1 MSDDE
6 HAAVDPQSAE
16 RWTVPTGGVHGEDA
30 VRQAQRERNAELEP
44 YMQQERMLN
53 LATEW
58 IPVLR
63 ERSVE
68 IDRLRQLPQDLAE
81 ALAAD
86 GFYRTLVPPALGGL
100 GLAPA
105 AVAEISEVL
114 AMGNASAAW
123 CTFIGAT
130 SQIMFAALE
139 PAQLAVLLENPDVI
153 TAGVFAH
160 SGTAT
165 AAPEPGGADGYIV
178 NGRWAWASGSH
189 NAKWIS
195 AGVKIDLGAGTPRG
209 NDDGR
214 GGEGNY
220 GEGNGGDPQPA
231 LGRAFFR
238 PDDIDLHDDWHTSG
252 LRGSG
257 SSTFEAHNV
266 WLPASRIAYERSIL
280 KSSYAAEPLYRM
292 PLFGLLAL
300 PIGAI
305 ALGMARACVDEV
317 VDVAQSKVPQGSR
330 RTLGQRPA
338 LHAAVA
344 IADTEVRAAR
354 GLLYT
359 TIDAAWQRAQHGL
372 SDLELRRDLRTATT
386 HAMQT
391 SLQVISSMNSAVGGS
406 AVFEA
411 SPLQRHLRDAQTAS
425 AHFMVAMPVMELAG
439 RTFFDPDADTSGL

>member
-1 MSDDE
+1 MSDE
-6 HAAVDPQSAE
+6 MLKRAA
-16 RWTVPTGGVHGEDA
+16 
-30 VRQAQRERNAELEP
+30 
-44 YMQQERMLN
+44 
-53 LATEW
+53 EW
-58 IPVLR
+58 IPALR
-63 ERSVE
+63 ERSIE
-68 IDRLRQLPQDLAE
+68 IDSLRQLPQDLAE

-86 GFYRTLVPPALGGL
+86 GFYRTLVPAKLGGL
-100 GLAPA
+100 GLPPA
-105 AVAEISEVL
+105 VVAEISEVL

-139 PAQLAVLLENPDVI
+139 PAQLAEVLDNPDVI

-165 AAPEPGGADGYIV
+165 AALGPNGADGYRV
-178 NGRWAWASGSH
+178 QGRWAWASGSH
-189 NAKWIS
+189 NSEWIS
-195 AGVKIDLGAGTPRG
+195 GGVQIDSG
-209 NDDGR
+209 DG
-214 GGEGNY
+214 
-220 GEGNGGDPQPA
+220 PQPA

-238 PDDIDLHDDWHTSG
+238 PDDIELHDDWYTSG

-257 SSTFEAHNV
+257 SSTFEAHDV
-266 WLPASRIAYERSIL
+266 WLPASRIAYERTIL
-280 KSSYAAEPLYRM
+280 KSPYAAEPLYRM

-317 VDVAQSKVPQGSR
+317 IDVAKSKVPQGSR
-330 RTLGQRPA
+330 RTLGQRPS
-338 LHAAVA
+338 LHSAVA
-344 IADTEVRAAR
+344 VADTEVRAAR
-354 GLLYT
+354 NLLYAS
-359 TIDAAWQRAQHGL
+359 IDAAWERAQHGL

-391 SLQVISSMNSAVGGS
+391 SLRVTQSMNAAVGGT

-439 RTFFDPDADTSGL
+439 RTYFDPEADTSGL

>member
-1 MSDDE
+1 MSDE
-6 HAAVDPQSAE
+6 MLKRAA
-16 RWTVPTGGVHGEDA
+16 
-30 VRQAQRERNAELEP
+30 
-44 YMQQERMLN
+44 
-53 LATEW
+53 EW
-58 IPVLR
+58 IPALR
-63 ERSVE
+63 ERSIE
-68 IDRLRQLPQDLAE
+68 IDSLRQLPQDLAE

-86 GFYRTLVPPALGGL
+86 GFYRTLVPAELGGL
-100 GLAPA
+100 GLPPA
-105 AVAEISEVL
+105 VVAEISEVL

-139 PAQLAVLLENPDVI
+139 SAQLAEVLDNPDVI

-165 AAPEPGGADGYIV
+165 AAIGPNGADGYRV
-178 NGRWAWASGSH
+178 QGRWAWASGSH
-189 NAKWIS
+189 NSEWIS
-195 AGVKIDLGAGTPRG
+195 GGVQIDSG
-209 NDDGR
+209 DG
-214 GGEGNY
+214 
-220 GEGNGGDPQPA
+220 PQPA

-238 PDDIDLHDDWHTSG
+238 PDDIELHDDWYTSG

-257 SSTFEAHNV
+257 SSTFEAHDV
-266 WLPASRIAYERSIL
+266 WLPASRIAYERTIL
-280 KSSYAAEPLYRM
+280 KSPYAAEPLYRM

-317 VDVAQSKVPQGSR
+317 IDVARSKVPQGSR
-330 RTLGQRPA
+330 RTLGQRPS
-338 LHAAVA
+338 LHSAVA
-344 IADTEVRAAR
+344 VADTEVRAAR
-354 GLLYT
+354 NLLYAS
-359 TIDAAWQRAQHGL
+359 IDAAWERAQHGL

-391 SLQVISSMNSAVGGS
+391 SLRVTQSMNAAVGGT
-406 AVFEA
+406 AVFET

-439 RTFFDPDADTSGL
+439 RTYFDPEADTSGL

>member
-1 MSDDE
+1 MRTGSSAMSDKMLKL
-6 HAAVDPQSAE
+6 AAE
-16 RWTVPTGGVHGEDA
+16 WGPT
-30 VRQAQRERNAELEP
+30 
-44 YMQQERMLN
+44 
-53 LATEW
+53 
-58 IPVLR
+58 LR

-86 GFYRTLVPPALGGL
+86 GFYRTLVPPALGGM
-100 GLAPA
+100 GLPPA
-105 AVAEISEVL
+105 AVAEIGEVL

-123 CTFIGAT
+123 CTFIGST
-130 SQIMFAALE
+130 SQIMFGALQ
-139 PAQLAVLLENPDVI
+139 PDQLAEVLSNPDVI
-153 TAGVFAH
+153 TAGVFAP
-160 SGTAT
+160 SGRASP
-165 AAPEPGGADGYIV
+165 AAGPGSADGYV
-178 NGRWAWASGSH
+178 VSGRWAWASGSH
-189 NAKWIS
+189 NAEWIS
-195 AGVKIDLGAGTPRG
+195 GGVQV
-209 NDDGR
+209 DGS
-214 GGEGNY
+214 
-220 GEGNGGDPQPA
+220 DAAASTKPA
-231 LGRAFFR
+231 LGRVFFR
-238 PDDIDLHDDWHTSG
+238 PNEISLLDDWFTSG

-257 SSTFEAHNV
+257 SSTFEADSV
-266 WLPASRIAYERSIL
+266 WVPSARIAFERDIL
-280 KSSYAAEPLYRM
+280 RSPLADEPLYRM

-338 LHAAVA
+338 LHSAVA
-344 IADTEVRAAR
+344 VADTEVRAAR
-354 GLLYT
+354 GLLYA
-359 TIDAAWQRAQHGL
+359 TIDAAWERAQHGL

-391 SLQVISSMNSAVGGS
+391 SLRVIQSMNAAVGGS

>member
-1 MSDDE
+1 MSSAVADE
-6 HAAVDPQSAE
+6 TEVDKMLALAA
-16 RWTVPTGGVHGEDA
+16 
-30 VRQAQRERNAELEP
+30 
-44 YMQQERMLN
+44 
-53 LATEW
+53 EW
-58 IPVLR
+58 IPALR

-68 IDRLRQLPQDLAE
+68 IDSLRQLPQDLAE

-86 GFYRTLVPPALGGL
+86 GFYRTLVPPELGGL
-100 GLAPA
+100 GLPPA
-105 AVAEISEVL
+105 VVAEISEVL

-139 PAQLAVLLENPDVI
+139 PAQLAEVLDNPDVI

-165 AAPEPGGADGYIV
+165 AALGPNGADGYRV
-178 NGRWAWASGSH
+178 QGRWAWASGSH
-189 NAKWIS
+189 NSEWIS
-195 AGVKIDLGAGTPRG
+195 GGVQIDSG
-209 NDDGR
+209 DG
-214 GGEGNY
+214 
-220 GEGNGGDPQPA
+220 PQPA

-238 PDDIDLHDDWHTSG
+238 PDDIELRDDWYTSG

-257 SSTFEAHNV
+257 SSTFEAHDI
-266 WLPASRIAYERSIL
+266 WLPASRIAYERTIL
-280 KSSYAAEPLYRM
+280 KSPYTAEPLYRM

-317 VDVAQSKVPQGSR
+317 IDVAKSKVPQGSR
-330 RTLGQRPA
+330 RTLGQRPSM
-338 LHAAVA
+338 HSAVA
-344 IADTEVRAAR
+344 VADTEVRAAR
-354 GLLYT
+354 NLLYAS
-359 TIDAAWQRAQHGL
+359 IDAAWERAQHGL

-391 SLQVISSMNSAVGGS
+391 SLRVTQSMNAAVGGT

-439 RTFFDPDADTSGL
+439 RTYFDPEADTSGL

>member
-1 MSDDE
+1 MSDKMLAL
-6 HAAVDPQSAE
+6 AAQ
-16 RWTVPTGGVHGEDA
+16 WGPT
-30 VRQAQRERNAELEP
+30 
-44 YMQQERMLN
+44 
-53 LATEW
+53 
-58 IPVLR
+58 LR
-63 ERSVE
+63 ERSAE
-68 IDRLRQLPQDLAE
+68 IDTLRQLPQDLAD

-86 GFYRTLVPPALGGL
+86 GFYRTLVPPALGGM
-100 GLAPA
+100 GLSPA
-105 AVAEISEVL
+105 VVANISEVL

-123 CTFIGAT
+123 CTFIGST

-139 PAQLAVLLENPDVI
+139 ATQLAEVLKNPDVI

-165 AAPEPGGADGYIV
+165 AAPGPDGADGYRV
-178 NGRWAWASGSH
+178 KGRWAWASGSH
-189 NAKWIS
+189 NSEWIS
-195 AGVKIDLGAGTPRG
+195 GGVQIDSG
-209 NDDGR
+209 DG
-214 GGEGNY
+214 
-220 GEGNGGDPQPA
+220 PQPA

-238 PDDIDLHDDWHTSG
+238 PDDIELHDDWYTSG

-257 SSTFEAHNV
+257 SSTFEAHDV
-266 WLPASRIAYERSIL
+266 WLPASRIAYERTIL
-280 KSSYAAEPLYRM
+280 KSSYAADPLYRM

-317 VDVAQSKVPQGSR
+317 IDVAKSKVPQGSR

-338 LHAAVA
+338 LHSAVA
-344 IADTEVRAAR
+344 VADTEVRAAR
-354 GLLYT
+354 NLLYAS
-359 TIDAAWQRAQHGL
+359 IDAAWERAQHGL

-391 SLQVISSMNSAVGGS
+391 SLRVIGSMNSAVGGT
-406 AVFEA
+406 AIFEA

-439 RTFFDPDADTSGL
+439 RTYFDPDADTSGI

>member
-1 MSDDE
+1 MSDKMLKL
-6 HAAVDPQSAE
+6 AAE
-16 RWTVPTGGVHGEDA
+16 WGPT
-30 VRQAQRERNAELEP
+30 
-44 YMQQERMLN
+44 
-53 LATEW
+53 
-58 IPVLR
+58 LR
-63 ERSVE
+63 ERSTE
-68 IDRLRQLPQDLAE
+68 IDGLRQLPQDLAD

-86 GFYRTLVPPALGGL
+86 GFYRTLVPPALGGM
-100 GLAPA
+100 GLSPSV
-105 AVAEISEVL
+105 VANISEVL

-123 CTFIGAT
+123 CTFIGST

-139 PAQLAVLLENPDVI
+139 PAQLAEVLENPDII

-165 AAPEPGGADGYIV
+165 AASGPDGADGYMV
-178 NGRWAWASGSH
+178 SGRWAWASGSH
-189 NAKWIS
+189 NAEWIS
-195 AGVKIDLGAGTPRG
+195 GGVQI
-209 NDDGR
+209 DDGHAADR
-214 GGEGNY
+214 GG
-220 GEGNGGDPQPA
+220 DSPQPA

-238 PDDIDLHDDWHTSG
+238 PDDIELHDDWYTSG

-257 SSTFEAHNV
+257 SSTFEAHEV
-266 WLPASRIAYERSIL
+266 WLPASRIAYERTIL

-305 ALGMARACVDEV
+305 ALGMARASVDEV
-317 VDVAQSKVPQGSR
+317 IDVAKSKVPQGSR

-338 LHAAVA
+338 LHSAVA
-344 IADTEVRAAR
+344 VADTEVRAAR
-354 GLLYT
+354 NLLYAS
-359 TIDAAWQRAQHGL
+359 IDAAWERAQHGL

-391 SLQVISSMNSAVGGS
+391 SLRVIQSMNAAVGGT

-439 RTFFDPDADTSGL
+439 RTFFDPEADTSGL

>member
-1 MSDDE
+1 MSDE
-6 HAAVDPQSAE
+6 MLKRAA
-16 RWTVPTGGVHGEDA
+16 
-30 VRQAQRERNAELEP
+30 
-44 YMQQERMLN
+44 
-53 LATEW
+53 EW
-58 IPVLR
+58 IPALR
-63 ERSVE
+63 ERSIE
-68 IDRLRQLPQDLAE
+68 IDSLRQLPQDLAE

-86 GFYRTLVPPALGGL
+86 GFYRTLVPAELGGL
-100 GLAPA
+100 GLPPA
-105 AVAEISEVL
+105 VVAEISEVL

-139 PAQLAVLLENPDVI
+139 PAQLAEVLDNPDVI

-165 AAPEPGGADGYIV
+165 AALGPNGADGYRV
-178 NGRWAWASGSH
+178 QGRWAWASGSH
-189 NAKWIS
+189 NSEWIS
-195 AGVKIDLGAGTPRG
+195 GGVQIDSG
-209 NDDGR
+209 DG
-214 GGEGNY
+214 
-220 GEGNGGDPQPA
+220 PQPA

-238 PDDIDLHDDWHTSG
+238 PDDIELHDDWYTSG

-257 SSTFEAHNV
+257 SSTFEAHDV
-266 WLPASRIAYERSIL
+266 WLPASRIAYERTIL
-280 KSSYAAEPLYRM
+280 KSPYAAEPLYRM

-305 ALGMARACVDEV
+305 ALGMARACVNEV
-317 VDVAQSKVPQGSR
+317 IDVAKSKVPQGSR
-330 RTLGQRPA
+330 RTLGQRPS
-338 LHAAVA
+338 LHSAVA
-344 IADTEVRAAR
+344 VADTEVRAAR
-354 GLLYT
+354 NLLYAS
-359 TIDAAWQRAQHGL
+359 IDAAWERAQHGL

-391 SLQVISSMNSAVGGS
+391 SLRVTQSMNAAVGGT

-439 RTFFDPDADTSGL
+439 RTYFDPEADTSGL

>member
-1 MSDDE
+1 MSSAVAGETADDKMLAL
-6 HAAVDPQSAE
+6 AAE
-16 RWTVPTGGVHGEDA
+16 WTPA
-30 VRQAQRERNAELEP
+30 
-44 YMQQERMLN
+44 
-53 LATEW
+53 
-58 IPVLR
+58 LR

-68 IDRLRQLPQDLAE
+68 IDSLRQLPQDLAD

-86 GFYRTLVPPALGGL
+86 GFYRTLVPPALGGM
-100 GLAPA
+100 GLSPA
-105 AVAEISEVL
+105 VVANISEVL

-123 CTFIGAT
+123 CTFIGST

-139 PAQLAVLLENPDVI
+139 STQLAEVLENPDVI

-160 SGTAT
+160 SGTVT
-165 AAPEPGGADGYIV
+165 AAPGPDGTDGYIV

-189 NAKWIS
+189 NAEWIS
-195 AGVKIDLGAGTPRG
+195 GGVQIDSG
-209 NDDGR
+209 DG
-214 GGEGNY
+214 
-220 GEGNGGDPQPA
+220 PQPA

-238 PDDIDLHDDWHTSG
+238 PDDIELHDDWYTSG

-257 SSTFEAHNV
+257 SSTFEAHDV
-266 WLPASRIAYERSIL
+266 WLPASRIAYERTIL
-280 KSSYAAEPLYRM
+280 KSPYAVEPLYRM

-317 VDVAQSKVPQGSR
+317 IDVAKSKVPQGSR
-330 RTLGQRPA
+330 RTLGQRPS
-338 LHAAVA
+338 LHSAVA
-344 IADTEVRAAR
+344 VADTEVRAAR
-354 GLLYT
+354 NLLYAS
-359 TIDAAWQRAQHGL
+359 IDAAWERAQHGL

-391 SLQVISSMNSAVGGS
+391 SLRVTQSMNAAVGGT

-439 RTFFDPDADTSGL
+439 RTYFDPEADTSGL

>member
-1 MSDDE
+1 MSGVTSDKMLAL
-6 HAAVDPQSAE
+6 AA
-16 RWTVPTGGVHGEDA
+16 
-30 VRQAQRERNAELEP
+30 
-44 YMQQERMLN
+44 
-53 LATEW
+53 EW
-58 IPVLR
+58 GSTLR
-63 ERSVE
+63 ERSAE
-68 IDRLRQLPQDLAE
+68 IDTLRQLPQDLAD

-86 GFYRTLVPPALGGL
+86 GFYRTLVPPALGGM
-100 GLAPA
+100 GLSPA
-105 AVAEISEVL
+105 VVANISEVL

-123 CTFIGAT
+123 CTFIGST

-139 PAQLAVLLENPDVI
+139 PTQLAEVLENPDVI

-165 AAPEPGGADGYIV
+165 AAPGPGGTDGYIV

-189 NAKWIS
+189 NAEWIS
-195 AGVKIDLGAGTPRG
+195 GGVQIDSG
-209 NDDGR
+209 DG
-214 GGEGNY
+214 
-220 GEGNGGDPQPA
+220 PQPA

-238 PDDIDLHDDWHTSG
+238 PDDIELHDDWYTSG

-257 SSTFEAHNV
+257 SSTFEAHDV
-266 WLPASRIAYERSIL
+266 WLPASRIAYERTIL

-317 VDVAQSKVPQGSR
+317 IDVAKSKVPQGSR

-338 LHAAVA
+338 LHSAVA
-344 IADTEVRAAR
+344 VADTEVRAAR
-354 GLLYT
+354 NLLYAS
-359 TIDAAWQRAQHGL
+359 IDAAWERAQHGL

-391 SLQVISSMNSAVGGS
+391 SLRVTQSMNAAVGGT

-439 RTFFDPDADTSGL
+439 RTYFDPEADTSGL

>member
-1 MSDDE
+1 MSSAVAGE
-6 HAAVDPQSAE
+6 TAGNKMLTLAADWGPA
-16 RWTVPTGGVHGEDA
+16 
-30 VRQAQRERNAELEP
+30 
-44 YMQQERMLN
+44 
-53 LATEW
+53 
-58 IPVLR
+58 LR
-63 ERSVE
+63 ERSAE
-68 IDRLRQLPQDLAE
+68 IDSLRQLPQDLAE

-86 GFYRTLVPPALGGL
+86 GFYRTLVPPELGGL
-100 GLAPA
+100 GLPPA
-105 AVAEISEVL
+105 VVANISEVL

-123 CTFIGAT
+123 CTFIGST

-139 PAQLAVLLENPDVI
+139 APQLAEILENPDVI

-165 AAPEPGGADGYIV
+165 AAAGPDGADGYRV
-178 NGRWAWASGSH
+178 RGRWAWASGSH
-189 NAKWIS
+189 NSEWIS
-195 AGVKIDLGAGTPRG
+195 GGVQIDSG
-209 NDDGR
+209 DG
-214 GGEGNY
+214 
-220 GEGNGGDPQPA
+220 PQPA

-238 PDDIDLHDDWHTSG
+238 PDDIELHDDWCTSG

-257 SSTFEAHNV
+257 SSTFEAHDV
-266 WLPASRIAYERSIL
+266 WLPATRIAYERTIL
-280 KSSYAAEPLYRM
+280 KSPYAAEPLYRM

-317 VDVAQSKVPQGSR
+317 IDVARSKVPQGSR
-330 RTLGQRPA
+330 RTLGQRPS
-338 LHAAVA
+338 LHSAVA
-344 IADTEVRAAR
+344 VADTEVRAAR
-354 GLLYT
+354 NLLYAS
-359 TIDAAWQRAQHGL
+359 IDAAWERAQHGL

-391 SLQVISSMNSAVGGS
+391 SLRVTQSMNAAVGGT

-439 RTFFDPDADTSGL
+439 RTYFDPEADTSGL

>member
-1 MSDDE
+1 MND
-6 HAAVDPQSAE
+6 
-16 RWTVPTGGVHGEDA
+16 
-30 VRQAQRERNAELEP
+30 
-44 YMQQERMLN
+44 RMLT
-53 LATEW
+53 LAAEW
-58 IPVLR
+58 GPTLR

-68 IDRLRQLPQDLAE
+68 IDALRQLPQDLAE

-86 GFYRTLVPPALGGL
+86 GFYRTLVPPELGGL

-105 AVAEISEVL
+105 VVAEISEVL

-130 SQIMFAALE
+130 SQIMFAALG
-139 PAQLAVLLENPDVI
+139 PAQLAEVLENPDVI

-165 AAPEPGGADGYIV
+165 AAPGPDGDDGYMV
-178 NGRWAWASGSH
+178 SGRWAWASGSH
-189 NAKWIS
+189 NAAWIS
-195 AGVKIDLGAGTPRG
+195 AGVQI
-209 NDDGR
+209 DDGTAADR
-214 GGEGNY
+214 GGVSL
-220 GEGNGGDPQPA
+220 QPA

-238 PDDIDLHDDWHTSG
+238 PDDIDLHDDWRTSG

-257 SSTFEAHNV
+257 SSTFEVHNV

-305 ALGMARACVDEV
+305 ALGMARASVDEV
-317 VDVAQSKVPQGSR
+317 IDVAGSKVPQGSR
-330 RTLGQRPA
+330 RTLDQRPA
-338 LHAAVA
+338 LHSAVA
-344 IADTEVRAAR
+344 VADTEVRAAR
-354 GLLYT
+354 TLLYA
-359 TIDAAWQRAQHGL
+359 TIDAAWERAQHGL

-391 SLQVISSMNSAVGGS
+391 SLRVIGSMNAAVGGT

>member
-1 MSDDE
+1 MSDE
-6 HAAVDPQSAE
+6 MLQRAA
-16 RWTVPTGGVHGEDA
+16 
-30 VRQAQRERNAELEP
+30 
-44 YMQQERMLN
+44 
-53 LATEW
+53 EW
-58 IPVLR
+58 IPALR
-63 ERSVE
+63 ERSIE
-68 IDRLRQLPQDLAE
+68 IDSLRQLPQDLAE

-86 GFYRTLVPPALGGL
+86 GFYRTLVPAELGGL
-100 GLAPA
+100 GLPPA
-105 AVAEISEVL
+105 VVAEISEVL

-139 PAQLAVLLENPDVI
+139 PAQLAEVLDNPDVI

-165 AAPEPGGADGYIV
+165 AALGPNGADGYRV
-178 NGRWAWASGSH
+178 QGRWAWASGSH
-189 NAKWIS
+189 NSEWIS
-195 AGVKIDLGAGTPRG
+195 GGVQIDSG
-209 NDDGR
+209 DG
-214 GGEGNY
+214 
-220 GEGNGGDPQPA
+220 PQPA

-238 PDDIDLHDDWHTSG
+238 PDDIELHDDWYTSG

-257 SSTFEAHNV
+257 SSTFEAHDV
-266 WLPASRIAYERSIL
+266 WLPASRIAYERTIL
-280 KSSYAAEPLYRM
+280 KSPYAAEPLYRM

-317 VDVAQSKVPQGSR
+317 IDVAKSKVPQGSR
-330 RTLGQRPA
+330 RTLGQRPS
-338 LHAAVA
+338 LHSAVA
-344 IADTEVRAAR
+344 VADTEVRAAR
-354 GLLYT
+354 NLLYAS
-359 TIDAAWQRAQHGL
+359 IDAAWERAQHGL

-391 SLQVISSMNSAVGGS
+391 SLRVTQSMNAAIGGT
-406 AVFEA
+406 AVFES

-439 RTFFDPDADTSGL
+439 RTYFDPEADTSGL

>member
-1 MSDDE
+1 MSSAVADE
-6 HAAVDPQSAE
+6 AAGDK
-16 RWTVPTGGVHGEDA
+16 
-30 VRQAQRERNAELEP
+30 
-44 YMQQERMLN
+44 MLA
-53 LATEW
+53 LAAEW
-58 IPVLR
+58 IPTLR

-68 IDRLRQLPQDLAE
+68 IDSLRQMPQDLAE
-81 ALAAD
+81 ALAAV
-86 GFYRTLVPPALGGL
+86 GFYRTLVPPELGGL
-100 GLAPA
+100 GLPPA
-105 AVAEISEVL
+105 VVAEISEVL
-114 AMGNASAAW
+114 ARGNASAAW

-139 PAQLAVLLENPDVI
+139 PAQLAEVLEQPDVI

-165 AAPEPGGADGYIV
+165 AASGPSGDDGYIV
-178 NGRWAWASGSH
+178 SGRWAWASGSH
-189 NAKWIS
+189 NAAWIS
-195 AGVKIDLGAGTPRG
+195 AGVQIDSDDGTRRDGDDGGNGSGDDAGRGDDGTWDGTGRDGDGGAGG
-209 NDDGR
+209 DG
-214 GGEGNY
+214 
-220 GEGNGGDPQPA
+220 PQPA

-238 PDDIDLHDDWHTSG
+238 PDDIDLHDDWYTSG

-305 ALGMARACVDEV
+305 ALGMARASVDEV
-317 VDVAQSKVPQGSR
+317 IDVAKSKVPQGSR

-338 LHAAVA
+338 LHSAVA
-344 IADTEVRAAR
+344 VADTEVRAAR
-354 GLLYT
+354 TLLYAC
-359 TIDAAWQRAQHGL
+359 IDAAWERAQHGL
-372 SDLELRRDLRTATT
+372 PDLELRRDLRTATT

-391 SLQVISSMNSAVGGS
+391 SLRVIQSMNAAVGGT

-411 SPLQRHLRDAQTAS
+411 SPLQRHLRDALTAS

>member
-1 MSDDE
+1 MSDE
-6 HAAVDPQSAE
+6 MLKRAA
-16 RWTVPTGGVHGEDA
+16 
-30 VRQAQRERNAELEP
+30 
-44 YMQQERMLN
+44 
-53 LATEW
+53 EW
-58 IPVLR
+58 IPALR
-63 ERSVE
+63 ERSIE
-68 IDRLRQLPQDLAE
+68 IDSLRQLPQDLAE

-86 GFYRTLVPPALGGL
+86 GFYRTLVPAELGGM
-100 GLAPA
+100 GLPPA
-105 AVAEISEVL
+105 VVAEISEVL

-139 PAQLAVLLENPDVI
+139 PAQLAEVLDNPDVI

-165 AAPEPGGADGYIV
+165 AAIGPNGADGYRV
-178 NGRWAWASGSH
+178 QGRWAWASGSH
-189 NAKWIS
+189 NSEWIS
-195 AGVKIDLGAGTPRG
+195 GGVQIDSG
-209 NDDGR
+209 DG
-214 GGEGNY
+214 
-220 GEGNGGDPQPA
+220 PQPA

-238 PDDIDLHDDWHTSG
+238 PDDIELHDDWYTSG

-257 SSTFEAHNV
+257 SSTFEAHDV
-266 WLPASRIAYERSIL
+266 WLPASRIAYERTIL
-280 KSSYAAEPLYRM
+280 KSPYAAEPLYRM

-317 VDVAQSKVPQGSR
+317 IDVARSKVPQGSR
-330 RTLGQRPA
+330 RTLGQRPS
-338 LHAAVA
+338 LHSAVA
-344 IADTEVRAAR
+344 VADTEVRAAR
-354 GLLYT
+354 NLLYAS
-359 TIDAAWQRAQHGL
+359 IDAAWERAQHGL

-391 SLQVISSMNSAVGGS
+391 SLRVTQSMNAAVGGT

-439 RTFFDPDADTSGL
+439 RTYFDPEADTSGL

>member
-1 MSDDE
+1 MSDE
-6 HAAVDPQSAE
+6 MLKRAA
-16 RWTVPTGGVHGEDA
+16 
-30 VRQAQRERNAELEP
+30 
-44 YMQQERMLN
+44 
-53 LATEW
+53 EW
-58 IPVLR
+58 IPALR
-63 ERSVE
+63 ERSIE
-68 IDRLRQLPQDLAE
+68 IDSLRQMPQDLAE

-86 GFYRTLVPPALGGL
+86 GFYRTLVPAELGGL
-100 GLAPA
+100 GLPPA
-105 AVAEISEVL
+105 VVAEISEVL

-139 PAQLAVLLENPDVI
+139 PAQLAEVLDNPDVI

-160 SGTAT
+160 SGTA
-165 AAPEPGGADGYIV
+165 AAAIGPNGADGYRV
-178 NGRWAWASGSH
+178 QGRWAWASGSH
-189 NAKWIS
+189 NSEWIS
-195 AGVKIDLGAGTPRG
+195 GGVQIDSG
-209 NDDGR
+209 DG
-214 GGEGNY
+214 
-220 GEGNGGDPQPA
+220 PQPA

-238 PDDIDLHDDWHTSG
+238 PDDIELHDDWYTSG

-257 SSTFEAHNV
+257 SSTFEAHDV
-266 WLPASRIAYERSIL
+266 WLPASRIAYERTIL
-280 KSSYAAEPLYRM
+280 KSPYAAEPLYRM

-317 VDVAQSKVPQGSR
+317 IDVAKSKVPQGSR
-330 RTLGQRPA
+330 RTLGQRPS
-338 LHAAVA
+338 LHSAVA
-344 IADTEVRAAR
+344 VADTEVRAAR
-354 GLLYT
+354 NLLYAS
-359 TIDAAWQRAQHGL
+359 IDAAWERAQHGL

-391 SLQVISSMNSAVGGS
+391 SLRVTQSMNAAVGGT

-439 RTFFDPDADTSGL
+439 RTYFDPEADTSGL

>member
-1 MSDDE
+1 MSSAVDDE
-6 HAAVDPQSAE
+6 TAGDKMLALAA
-16 RWTVPTGGVHGEDA
+16 
-30 VRQAQRERNAELEP
+30 
-44 YMQQERMLN
+44 
-53 LATEW
+53 EW
-58 IPVLR
+58 RPALR

-68 IDRLRQLPQDLAE
+68 IDSLRRLPQDLAE

-86 GFYRTLVPPALGGL
+86 GFYRTLVPPELGGL
-100 GLAPA
+100 GLPPA
-105 AVAEISEVL
+105 VVAEISEVL

-139 PAQLAVLLENPDVI
+139 PAQLAEVLENPDVI

-165 AAPEPGGADGYIV
+165 AAAGPNGADGYRIQ
-178 NGRWAWASGSH
+178 GRWAWASGAH
-189 NAKWIS
+189 NSEWIS
-195 AGVKIDLGAGTPRG
+195 GGVQIDSG
-209 NDDGR
+209 DG
-214 GGEGNY
+214 
-220 GEGNGGDPQPA
+220 PQPA

-238 PDDIDLHDDWHTSG
+238 PDDIELHDDWYTSG

-257 SSTFEAHNV
+257 SSTFEAHDV
-266 WLPASRIAYERSIL
+266 WLPASRIAYERAIV
-280 KSSYAAEPLYRM
+280 KSPYAAEPLYRM

-317 VDVAQSKVPQGSR
+317 IEVAKSKVPQGSR

-338 LHAAVA
+338 LHSAVA
-344 IADTEVRAAR
+344 VADTELRAAHT
-354 GLLYT
+354 LLYT

-372 SDLELRRDLRTATT
+372 SGLELRRDLRTATT

-391 SLQVISSMNSAVGGS
+391 SLRAIGSMNNAVGGS
-406 AVFEA
+406 AVFET

-425 AHFMVAMPVMELAG
+425 AHFMVGMPVMELAG
-439 RTFFDPDADTSGL
+439 RTFFDPDADTAGL

>member
-1 MSDDE
+1 MSSAAADE
-6 HAAVDPQSAE
+6 TTVDKMLALAAE
-16 RWTVPTGGVHGEDA
+16 WTPA
-30 VRQAQRERNAELEP
+30 
-44 YMQQERMLN
+44 
-53 LATEW
+53 
-58 IPVLR
+58 LR

-68 IDRLRQLPQDLAE
+68 IDSLRQLPQDLAE

-86 GFYRTLVPPALGGL
+86 GFYRTLVPPELGGL
-100 GLAPA
+100 GLPPA
-105 AVAEISEVL
+105 VVAEISEVL

-139 PAQLAVLLENPDVI
+139 PAQLAEVLENPDVI

-165 AAPEPGGADGYIV
+165 AAAGPNGADGYRV
-178 NGRWAWASGSH
+178 QGRWAWASGSH
-189 NAKWIS
+189 NSEWIS
-195 AGVKIDLGAGTPRG
+195 GGVQIDSG
-209 NDDGR
+209 DG
-214 GGEGNY
+214 
-220 GEGNGGDPQPA
+220 PQPA

-238 PDDIDLHDDWHTSG
+238 PEDIELHDDWYTSG

-257 SSTFEAHNV
+257 SSTFEAHDV
-266 WLPASRIAYERSIL
+266 WLPASRIAYERTIL
-280 KSSYAAEPLYRM
+280 TSPYAAEPLYRM

-317 VDVAQSKVPQGSR
+317 IEVAKSKVPQGSR

-338 LHAAVA
+338 LHSAVA
-344 IADTEVRAAR
+344 VADTELRAAR
-354 GLLYT
+354 TLLYA

-372 SDLELRRDLRTATT
+372 SGLEMRRDLRTATT

-391 SLQVISSMNSAVGGS
+391 SLRAIGSMNNAVGGT
-406 AVFEA
+406 AVFET

-425 AHFMVAMPVMELAG
+425 AHFMVGMPVMELAG
-439 RTFFDPDADTSGL
+439 RTFFDSDADTSGL

>member
-1 MSDDE
+1 MSDKMLQL
-6 HAAVDPQSAE
+6 AAE
-16 RWTVPTGGVHGEDA
+16 WGPT
-30 VRQAQRERNAELEP
+30 
-44 YMQQERMLN
+44 
-53 LATEW
+53 
-58 IPVLR
+58 LR

-68 IDRLRQLPQDLAE
+68 IDGLRQLPQDLAD

-86 GFYRTLVPPALGGL
+86 GFYRTLVPPSLGGM
-100 GLAPA
+100 GLPPA
-105 AVAEISEVL
+105 SVAEISEVL
-114 AMGNASAAW
+114 ATGNASAAW

-130 SQIMFAALE
+130 SQIMFAALD
-139 PAQLAVLLENPDVI
+139 PAQLNEVLGNPNVI

-165 AAPEPGGADGYIV
+165 SAPGPDGADGYV
-178 NGRWAWASGSH
+178 VSGRWAWASGSH
-189 NAKWIS
+189 NAEWIS
-195 AGVKIDLGAGTPRG
+195 GGVQIDS
-209 NDDGR
+209 
-214 GGEGNY
+214 
-220 GEGNGGDPQPA
+220 GDVPQPA

-238 PDDIDLHDDWHTSG
+238 PDDIELHDDWYTSG

-257 SSTFEAHNV
+257 SSTFEAHEV

-305 ALGMARACVDEV
+305 ALGMARASVDEV
-317 VDVAQSKVPQGSR
+317 IDVAKSKVPQGSR

-338 LHAAVA
+338 LHSAVA
-344 IADTEVRAAR
+344 VADTEVRAAR
-354 GLLYT
+354 NLLYGS
-359 TIDAAWQRAQHGL
+359 IDAAWERAQHGL

-391 SLQVISSMNSAVGGS
+391 SLRVIQSMNVAVGGT

-439 RTFFDPDADTSGL
+439 RTFFDPEADTSGL

>member
-1 MSDDE
+1 MSS
-6 HAAVDPQSAE
+6 AAVGKTAGDKMLALAAG
-16 RWTVPTGGVHGEDA
+16 WTPA
-30 VRQAQRERNAELEP
+30 
-44 YMQQERMLN
+44 
-53 LATEW
+53 
-58 IPVLR
+58 LR

-68 IDRLRQLPQDLAE
+68 IDSLRHLPQDLAE

-86 GFYRTLVPPALGGL
+86 GFYRTLVPPELGGL
-100 GLAPA
+100 GLPPA
-105 AVAEISEVL
+105 VVAEISEVL

-139 PAQLAVLLENPDVI
+139 PSQLAEVLENPEVI

-165 AAPEPGGADGYIV
+165 AAPGPDGADGYIV

-189 NAKWIS
+189 NAEWIS
-195 AGVKIDLGAGTPRG
+195 GGVRIED
-209 NDDGR
+209 R
-214 GGEGNY
+214 GGDAA
-220 GEGNGGDPQPA
+220 GDASADGAELDDAAAERSPT
-231 LGRAFFR
+231 LGRAFFQ
-238 PDDIDLHDDWHTSG
+238 PGDIELHDDWHTSG

-257 SSTFEAHNV
+257 SSTFEARDI
-266 WLPASRIAYERSIL
+266 WLPASRIAYERAIL
-280 KSSYAAEPLYRM
+280 QSPYAAEPLYRM

-305 ALGMARACVDEV
+305 ALGMARACIDEV
-317 VDVAQSKVPQGSR
+317 INVARSKVPQDSR

-338 LHAAVA
+338 MHSAVA
-344 IADTEVRAAR
+344 VADTEVRAAR
-354 GLLYT
+354 ALLYA
-359 TIDAAWQRAQHGL
+359 TINAAWERAQRGL
-372 SDLELRRDLRTATT
+372 SDLGLRRDLRTATT

-391 SLQVISSMNSAVGGS
+391 SLRVIQSMNNAVGGT

-411 SPLQRHLRDAQTAS
+411 SPLQRHLRDAQAAS

-439 RTFFDPDADTSGL
+439 RTFFDPEADTSGL

>member
-1 MSDDE
+1 MSSAVADE
-6 HAAVDPQSAE
+6 TEVDK
-16 RWTVPTGGVHGEDA
+16 
-30 VRQAQRERNAELEP
+30 
-44 YMQQERMLN
+44 MLA
-53 LATEW
+53 LASEW
-58 IPVLR
+58 IPALR

-68 IDRLRQLPQDLAE
+68 IDSLRQLPQDLAE

-86 GFYRTLVPPALGGL
+86 GFYRTLVPPDLGGL
-100 GLAPA
+100 GLPPA
-105 AVAEISEVL
+105 VVAEISEVL

-139 PAQLAVLLENPDVI
+139 PAQLAEVLDNPDVI

-165 AAPEPGGADGYIV
+165 AALGPNGADGYRV
-178 NGRWAWASGSH
+178 QGRWAWASGSH
-189 NAKWIS
+189 NSEWIS
-195 AGVKIDLGAGTPRG
+195 GGVQIDSG
-209 NDDGR
+209 DG
-214 GGEGNY
+214 
-220 GEGNGGDPQPA
+220 PQPA

-238 PDDIDLHDDWHTSG
+238 PDDIELRDDWYTSG

-257 SSTFEAHNV
+257 SSTFEVHDV
-266 WLPASRIAYERSIL
+266 WLPASRIAYERTIL
-280 KSSYAAEPLYRM
+280 KSPYAAEPLYRM

-317 VDVAQSKVPQGSR
+317 IDVAKSKVPQGSR
-330 RTLGQRPA
+330 RTLGQRPS
-338 LHAAVA
+338 LHSAVA
-344 IADTEVRAAR
+344 VADTEVRAAR
-354 GLLYT
+354 NLLYAS
-359 TIDAAWQRAQHGL
+359 IDAAWERAQHGL

-386 HAMQT
+386 YAMQT
-391 SLQVISSMNSAVGGS
+391 SLRVTQSMNAAVGGT

-439 RTFFDPDADTSGL
+439 RTYFDPEADTSGL

>member
-1 MSDDE
+1 MLAL
-6 HAAVDPQSAE
+6 AA
-16 RWTVPTGGVHGEDA
+16 
-30 VRQAQRERNAELEP
+30 
-44 YMQQERMLN
+44 
-53 LATEW
+53 EW
-58 IPVLR
+58 IPTLR

-68 IDRLRQLPQDLAE
+68 IDSLRQLPQDLAE

-86 GFYRTLVPPALGGL
+86 GFYRTLVPPELGGL
-100 GLAPA
+100 GLPPA
-105 AVAEISEVL
+105 MVAEISEVL
-114 AMGNASAAW
+114 ARGNASAAW

-139 PAQLAVLLENPDVI
+139 PAQLAELLENPDVI

-165 AAPEPGGADGYIV
+165 AAPGPDGADGYMV
-178 NGRWAWASGSH
+178 SGRWAWASGSH
-189 NAKWIS
+189 NAAWIS
-195 AGVKIDLGAGTPRG
+195 AGVQID
-209 NDDGR
+209 DDDAADR
-214 GGEGNY
+214 GGDG
-220 GEGNGGDPQPA
+220 PQPA

-238 PDDIDLHDDWHTSG
+238 PDDIELHDDWYTSG

-257 SSTFEAHNV
+257 SSTFEARNV

-305 ALGMARACVDEV
+305 ALGMARASVDEV
-317 VDVAQSKVPQGSR
+317 IDVAKSKVPQGSR
-330 RTLGQRPA
+330 RTLGERPA
-338 LHAAVA
+338 LHSAVA
-344 IADTEVRAAR
+344 VADTEVRAAR
-354 GLLYT
+354 TLLYT
-359 TIDAAWQRAQHGL
+359 CIDAAWERAQHGL

-386 HAMQT
+386 HAVQT
-391 SLQVISSMNSAVGGS
+391 SLRVISSMNSAVGGT

>member
-1 MSDDE
+1 MSGVTSDKMLAL
-6 HAAVDPQSAE
+6 AAE
-16 RWTVPTGGVHGEDA
+16 WGPT
-30 VRQAQRERNAELEP
+30 
-44 YMQQERMLN
+44 
-53 LATEW
+53 
-58 IPVLR
+58 LR
-63 ERSVE
+63 ERSAE
-68 IDRLRQLPQDLAE
+68 IDSLRQLPQDLAD

-86 GFYRTLVPPALGGL
+86 GFYRTLVPPALGGM
-100 GLAPA
+100 GLSPA
-105 AVAEISEVL
+105 VVANISEVL

-123 CTFIGAT
+123 CTFIGST

-139 PAQLAVLLENPDVI
+139 APQLAEILENPDVI

-165 AAPEPGGADGYIV
+165 AAPGPDGADGYRV
-178 NGRWAWASGSH
+178 QGRWAWASGSH
-189 NAKWIS
+189 NSEWIS
-195 AGVKIDLGAGTPRG
+195 GGVQIDSG
-209 NDDGR
+209 DGS
-214 GGEGNY
+214 
-220 GEGNGGDPQPA
+220 QPA

-238 PDDIDLHDDWHTSG
+238 PDDIELHDDWYTSG

-257 SSTFEAHNV
+257 SSTFEAHDV
-266 WLPASRIAYERSIL
+266 WLPATRIAHERTIL
-280 KSSYAAEPLYRM
+280 KSPYAAEPLYRM

-317 VDVAQSKVPQGSR
+317 IDVAKSKVPQGSR
-330 RTLGQRPA
+330 RTLGQRPS
-338 LHAAVA
+338 LHSAVA
-344 IADTEVRAAR
+344 VADTEVRAAR
-354 GLLYT
+354 NLLYAC
-359 TIDAAWQRAQHGL
+359 IDAAWERAQHGL

-391 SLQVISSMNSAVGGS
+391 SLRVTQSMNAAVGGT

-439 RTFFDPDADTSGL
+439 RTYFDPEADTSGL

>member
-1 MSDDE
+1 MSDE
-6 HAAVDPQSAE
+6 MLQRAA
-16 RWTVPTGGVHGEDA
+16 
-30 VRQAQRERNAELEP
+30 
-44 YMQQERMLN
+44 
-53 LATEW
+53 EW
-58 IPVLR
+58 IPALR
-63 ERSVE
+63 ERSIE
-68 IDRLRQLPQDLAE
+68 IDSLRQLPQDLAE

-86 GFYRTLVPPALGGL
+86 GFYRTLVPAELGGL
-100 GLAPA
+100 GLPPA
-105 AVAEISEVL
+105 VVAEISEVL

-139 PAQLAVLLENPDVI
+139 PAQLAEVLDNPDVI

-165 AAPEPGGADGYIV
+165 AAIGPNGADGYRV
-178 NGRWAWASGSH
+178 QGRWAWASGSH
-189 NAKWIS
+189 NSEWIS
-195 AGVKIDLGAGTPRG
+195 GGVQIDSG
-209 NDDGR
+209 DG
-214 GGEGNY
+214 
-220 GEGNGGDPQPA
+220 PQPA

-238 PDDIDLHDDWHTSG
+238 PDDIELHDDWYTSG

-257 SSTFEAHNV
+257 SSTFEAHDV
-266 WLPASRIAYERSIL
+266 WLPASRIAYERTIL
-280 KSSYAAEPLYRM
+280 KSPYAAEPLYRM

-317 VDVAQSKVPQGSR
+317 IDVAKSKVPQGSR
-330 RTLGQRPA
+330 RTLGQRPS
-338 LHAAVA
+338 LHSAVA
-344 IADTEVRAAR
+344 VADTEVRAAR
-354 GLLYT
+354 NLLYAS
-359 TIDAAWQRAQHGL
+359 IDAAWERAQHGL

-391 SLQVISSMNSAVGGS
+391 SLRVTQSMNAAIGGT
-406 AVFEA
+406 AVFES

-439 RTFFDPDADTSGL
+439 RTYFDPEADTSGL

>member
-1 MSDDE
+1 MSDSMSDKMLTL
-6 HAAVDPQSAE
+6 AA
-16 RWTVPTGGVHGEDA
+16 
-30 VRQAQRERNAELEP
+30 
-44 YMQQERMLN
+44 
-53 LATEW
+53 EW
-58 IPVLR
+58 GPALR
-63 ERSVE
+63 ERSAE
-68 IDRLRQLPQDLAE
+68 IDALRQLPQDLAD

-86 GFYRTLVPPALGGL
+86 GFYRTLVPPALGGM
-100 GLAPA
+100 GLSPS
-105 AVAEISEVL
+105 AVANISEVL

-123 CTFIGAT
+123 CTFIGST
-130 SQIMFAALE
+130 SQIMFAALD
-139 PAQLAVLLENPDVI
+139 PNQLGEVLDNPDVI

-165 AAPEPGGADGYIV
+165 AAPGPSGAEGYIV

-189 NAKWIS
+189 NAEWIS
-195 AGVKIDLGAGTPRG
+195 GGVQIDSG
-209 NDDGR
+209 DG
-214 GGEGNY
+214 
-220 GEGNGGDPQPA
+220 PQPA

-238 PDDIDLHDDWHTSG
+238 PGDIELHDDWFTSG

-257 SSTFEAHNV
+257 SSTFEAHDV
-266 WLPASRIAYERSIL
+266 WLPASRIAYERAIL
-280 KSSYAAEPLYRM
+280 ASPYAAEPLYRM

-317 VDVAQSKVPQGSR
+317 IEVARSKVPQGSR

-338 LHAAVA
+338 LHSAVA
-344 IADTEVRAAR
+344 VADTEVRAAR
-354 GLLYT
+354 NLLYAS
-359 TIDAAWQRAQHGL
+359 IDAAWERAQYGL

-391 SLQVISSMNSAVGGS
+391 SLRVTQSMNSAVGGT

-439 RTFFDPDADTSGL
+439 RTYFDPEADTSGL